1 MLKKILSAV
10 GVVVLGFVAVVVVV
24 FWQLRIV
31 AKTIHENGEVDIPLY
46 QVSVSVNER
55 TADLEKAVAGS
66 FRALNQGDVEESRKA
81 TKAFVEKLGV
91 QIQALNS
98 AKFAP
103 FRDDVIEETTTGTN
117 GSSKGAAKMTVGAVL
132 NTVTT
137 NFNLLGSAAEK
148 TVSLAGEQLKVRTD
162 LEASKEELSKV
173 YRKSFP
179 LGKVDEKAFATLSR
193 AVINVLYSTSTRDL
207 NFVGRA
213 KFKEGHEAL
222 AKATLT
228 PENKELLDG
237 VASQFN
243 KTLDGA
249 LAASASK
256 ADYAFFDDKVKEI
269 KQQTA
274 RLRHFAETQFAR
286 GQSELTAKTSQ
297 TVQASIWLSL
307 ITITVGTT
315 IAFLLARS
323 ITRRIASVAEQLRN
337 GASEVTRASG
347 QMEATSVGLAEGAG
361 SQAASLEETSASLT
375 EIASMTKQNSANAQS
390 AKELSNDTRT
400 TAEAGSREIREME
413 EAMSAIKAS
422 SDSIGKI
429 VKSIDEIAFQTN
441 ILALNAAV
449 EAARA
454 GEAGLGFAVV
464 ADEVRN
470 LAQRSALAARETAD
484 KIEDSISK
492 SERGVQI
499 SAKVANSLQSIVT
512 KAQKMDQL
520 VGEIAAASQEQS
532 QGISLITT
540 SVTQVDRVTQ
550 DAASGAEESATAA
563 AELRAQADVLR
574 ESIEDLVRLVGGRS
588 GSAEAA
594 PSPQTPSP
602 TKSTAQKPTNNA
614 SGLKSRS
621 ENNSL
626 PMPPTG
632 ITTSSRAERP
642 TSDQAADFKDF

>member
-10 GVVVLGFVAVVVVV
+10 GVVVLGFVAVVAVV
-24 FWQLRIV
+24 FWQLRLV

-66 FRALNQGDVEESRKA
+66 FMALSQGDLEESRKA

-103 FRDDVIEETTTGTN
+103 FRDDVIEDATTGTN
-117 GSSKGAAKMTVGAVL
+117 GSSKGASKLTVGAVL

-173 YRKSFP
+173 YRRCFP

-222 AKATLT
+222 TKATLT
-228 PENKELLDG
+228 PENKDLLDG

-256 ADYAFFDDKVKEI
+256 ADYAFFDDKVKAI

-337 GASEVTRASG
+337 GASEVTRASS

-499 SAKVANSLQSIVT
+499 SAKVANSLQSIMT

-588 GSAEAA
+588 GSSEAA

-602 TKSTAQKPTNNA
+602 TKSTAQKPTSNA

-642 TSDQAADFKDF
+642 TSDQATGFKDF